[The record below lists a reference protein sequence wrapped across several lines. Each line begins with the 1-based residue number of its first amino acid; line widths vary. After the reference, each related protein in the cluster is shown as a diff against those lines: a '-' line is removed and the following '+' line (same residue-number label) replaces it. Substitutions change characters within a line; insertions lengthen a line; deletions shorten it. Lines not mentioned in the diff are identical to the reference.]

1 MIHIQTIPQVCGFSP
16 QRSSLKPWIPCGI
29 FYVENYIQAGSSLSI
44 SVLPVNC
51 NSTSAHT
58 YLSHSALH

>member
-1 MIHIQTIPQVCGFSP
+1 MIHIQSMPQVCGFSP
-16 QRSSLKPWIPCGI
+16 QRPSFKPWIPCGI
-29 FYVENYIQAGSSLSI
+29 FYVENDTQAGSSLSI
-44 SVLPVNC
+44 SVFPVNC